1 MEDFAAYYKWFV
13 GVALGLV
20 GFFVRDLHTQY
31 KDHLKESAVRDNR
44 IVTLE
49 ANSRNVVDR
58 LDDIAN
64 KLDRLIERGK

>member
-1 MEDFAAYYKWFV
+1 MDDFAAYYKWFV

-20 GFFVRDLHTQY
+20 GFFVRDLHSQY
-31 KDHLKESAVRDNR
+31 KDHLKESAARENR

-49 ANSRNVVDR
+49 ANSKNVVDR